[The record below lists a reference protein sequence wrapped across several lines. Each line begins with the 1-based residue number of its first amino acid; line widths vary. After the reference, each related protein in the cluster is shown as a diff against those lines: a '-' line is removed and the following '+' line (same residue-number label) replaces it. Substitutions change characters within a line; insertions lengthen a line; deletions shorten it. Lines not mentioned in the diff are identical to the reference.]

1 MNSIPESIRKQLT
14 AGERED
20 IEDGARL
27 FATLHPNDRTE
38 LEAFIEISLLALG
51 FENGQRL
58 N

>member
-14 AGERED
+14 KSEMND
-20 IEDGARL
+20 IEDGVRL
-27 FATLHPNDRTE
+27 FTSLHPGENAE
-38 LEAFIEISLLALG
+38 LEALIEISLLALG